1 MVFNDHLFTIDSAAK
16 NSLATIQ
23 EINAV
28 IFDVQA
34 HQVATCPKKIMQK
47 KLWKKHF
54 FNAKPITFSFFDTV
68 DFSPIK

>member
-47 KLWKKHF
+47 KL
-54 FNAKPITFSFFDTV
+54 
-68 DFSPIK
+68 